1 MDIPA
6 RTSHFFTIMK
16 TLLALTFSL
25 ALAAS
30 FAKAD
35 PAENYSHLCASCHG
49 KDGTGHTKPGKKL
62 GVKDLTA
69 ADYQKTFS
77 DDDAFKALKNGMKGE
92 DGSNKMKSFSEKLSD
107 DDIKAVVTYVRTLAK

>member
-1 MDIPA
+1 
-6 RTSHFFTIMK
+6 MK
-16 TLLALTFSL
+16 PLLALTFSL

-35 PAENYSHLCASCHG
+35 PVEVYAHHCASCHG
-49 KDGTGHTKPGKKL
+49 KDGAGHTKPGKKL

-77 DDDAFKALKNGMKGE
+77 DDDAFKALKDGMKGE
-92 DGSNKMKSFSEKLSD
+92 DGSKKMGSFAEKLSD